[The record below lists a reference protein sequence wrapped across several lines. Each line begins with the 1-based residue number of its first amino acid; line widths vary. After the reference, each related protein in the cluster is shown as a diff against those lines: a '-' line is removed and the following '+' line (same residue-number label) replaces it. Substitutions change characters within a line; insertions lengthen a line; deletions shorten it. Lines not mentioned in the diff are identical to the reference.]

1 MTPTAP
7 STPEETLETATS
19 LPAVAGRG
27 WARGVGLGLAT
38 AAAALGAAELTAG
51 LARRFASPITQVGN
65 RVIDA
70 APPWL
75 KTFAIEKFGTNDKT
89 VLIGSVFVVLLIFA
103 AALGILSRRHR
114 TWSLIGISLFGVIG
128 VAAALAGVGGFLA
141 SVPSIVGGVVGVL
154 TLRFLA
160 DRTWGAAPVVDD
172 HAAGAG
178 NSGPVLG
185 EVLSNEVTA
194 NEVDPDARV
203 DKNPNNRPLSS
214 VITQPSRRVFL
225 TAAGAVTAVGLVA
238 AAGGRWAR
246 TRFDAAV
253 DRAKVVLPK
262 AKRPLAP
269 IDVAQVT
276 APTDGVTPFLTPI
289 ENFYRVDTALEVPQV
304 AVADWALTV
313 TGMVDK
319 KLSFTF
325 DELLQ
330 RDLVEADM
338 TLTCVSN
345 EVGGQLAGT
354 ARWLGVPLRELL
366 DEAGASKDA
375 DQIVGRSVDG
385 YTCGFPVS
393 AVDGRTAM
401 VVVGMNGEPLPII
414 HGFPA
419 RLLVAGLYGY
429 VSATK
434 WLTEIEITRF
444 DRFEQYWVPRGY
456 TAEAPIKTF
465 SRIDT
470 PKPLTN
476 IPAGT
481 HAIAGVAWA
490 QTRGI
495 SKVEVKIDD
504 GPWQQ
509 STLAAAPNTGGSNGT
524 SENNETWRQW
534 YLQAELTSG
543 SHNVT
548 CRATDGNGDTQPEER
563 APIRP
568 NGVTGWHSVVV
579 LVS

>member
-1 MTPTAP
+1 MGRFGRSSIQEPVNSEPFAVTPTAP
-7 STPEETLETATS
+7 SATIEPLETPAP
-19 LPAVAGRG
+19 LPAAVSGRG

-51 LARRFASPITQVGN
+51 LARKFASPITQVGN

-75 KTFAIEKFGTNDKT
+75 KTFAIEKFGTNDKK

-103 AALGILSRRHR
+103 AVLGILSRRHR

-141 SVPSIVGGVVGVL
+141 AVPSIVGGGVGVVA
-154 TLRFLA
+154 LRFLA
-160 DRTWGAAPVVDD
+160 DRTWGPSPVLSEHEVGAA
-172 HAAGAG
+172 
-178 NSGPVLG
+178 NSGPIV
-185 EVLSNEVTA
+185 EPAT
-194 NEVDPDARV
+194 DPDTKV
-203 DKNPNNRPLSS
+203 DKNPNNRPLSAML
-214 VITQPSRRVFL
+214 TQPSRRVFL

-246 TRFDAAV
+246 TRFDAAL
-253 DRAKVVLPK
+253 DRAKIVLPK

-269 IDVAQVT
+269 IDIAKVS
-276 APTDGVTPFLTPI
+276 APTEGVTPFLTPI
-289 ENFYRVDTALEVPQV
+289 DNFYRVDTALEVPQV

-325 DELLQ
+325 DEILQ

-366 DEAGASKDA
+366 DEAGASSDA

-444 DRFEQYWVPRGY
+444 DRFEQYWVPRGH

-476 IPAGT
+476 IAAGT
-481 HAIAGVAWA
+481 RHRRRRLGPDTGHRQGRGEDRRRAVAAIHVG
-490 QTRGI
+490 RR
-495 SKVEVKIDD
+495 
-504 GPWQQ
+504 
-509 STLAAAPNTGGSNGT
+509 
-524 SENNETWRQW
+524 SEHRWT
-534 YLQAELTSG
+534 
-543 SHNVT
+543 
-548 CRATDGNGDTQPEER
+548 ER
-563 APIRP
+563 NI
-568 NGVTGWHSVVV
+568 
-579 LVS
+579 